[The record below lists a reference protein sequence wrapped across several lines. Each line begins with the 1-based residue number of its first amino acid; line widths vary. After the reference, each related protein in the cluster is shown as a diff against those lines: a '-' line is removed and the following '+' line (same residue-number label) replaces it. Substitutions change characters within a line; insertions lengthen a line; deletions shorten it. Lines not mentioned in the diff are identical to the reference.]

1 MLEKERKIDH
11 SLELICEPK
20 LGLQVL
26 GQVLKGGGLIGRIW
40 RCLLSNSTMM
50 YLRAMRCIFFCAC
63 MSCRKNHMKQ
73 ICSKFGN
80 NLQIS
85 NRWYHACVKCMYA
98 SLHGIYIHGR
108 YNLKYQ
114 RTFKQCTH
122 YPCICSSCPRFRK
135 QIQILH
141 KALEVY
147 ECSRVHVLK
156 ILNLSAL
163 ASISR

>member
-1 MLEKERKIDH
+1 
-11 SLELICEPK
+11 
-20 LGLQVL
+20 
-26 GQVLKGGGLIGRIW
+26 
-40 RCLLSNSTMM
+40 
-50 YLRAMRCIFFCAC
+50 

-163 ASISR
+163 ASISRWIKLTKKHALIKKHMHLQFWHGERARALWCLLQTRPLKSGE